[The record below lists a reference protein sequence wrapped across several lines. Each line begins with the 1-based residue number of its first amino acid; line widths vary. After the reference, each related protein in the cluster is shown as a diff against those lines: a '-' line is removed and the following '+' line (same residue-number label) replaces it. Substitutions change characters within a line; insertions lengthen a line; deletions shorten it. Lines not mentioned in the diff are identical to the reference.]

1 MLNQWSSPSLSLQN
15 ELISLWSWNSCTRQ
29 QQIWDS
35 HFWHSSLEQQNLK
48 REAVRLQSAADAFTL
63 GKTFHLTT
71 SGRPLKWH
79 KQLDSNDFSFQ
90 HLTLC
95 FHLNTPILR
104 PCGWH
109 PQLSLFSFSSSIPQQ
124 VQTQR
129 QWQTCSVLTYKP
141 HIWMNL

>member
-1 MLNQWSSPSLSLQN
+1 MLNQWSSPSLSFQN

-29 QQIWDS
+29 QQ
-35 HFWHSSLEQQNLK
+35 QNLK
-48 REAVRLQSAADAFTL
+48 REAVCLQSAADAFTL
-63 GKTFHLTT
+63 GKTFHFTT
-71 SGRPLKWH
+71 SGRLLKWH

-95 FHLNTPILR
+95 FHLNTLILR

-109 PQLSLFSFSSSIPQQ
+109 PQLSLFSFSSSIPQH

-129 QWQTCSVLTYKP
+129 QWQTCSALTYKP